1 MKQCAVRT
9 PCGTTGENTSRRAL
23 KTLPTITLAK
33 PPLTTLSVSPLTQKF
48 LSGSSVGVPESSAP
62 LRRTHCAQR
71 RAQCGLPQAI
81 LPSVLCRRALLSA
94 SRTAL
99 TQKFLSGSSVG
110 VPESSA
116 PLRRPHCAQRRT
128 QCGLP
133 QAILP
138 SVLCRRT

>member
-1 MKQCAVRT
+1 MRTSPSDPSVRVVP
-9 PCGTTGENTSRRAL
+9 PCSLSASRTA
-23 KTLPTITLAK
+23 
-33 PPLTTLSVSPLTQKF
+33 LTQKF

-71 RAQCGLPQAI
+71 R
-81 LPSVLCRRALLSA
+81 
-94 SRTAL
+94 
-99 TQKFLSGSSVG
+99 
-110 VPESSA
+110 
-116 PLRRPHCAQRRT
+116 T